1 MCILLNVKKHEK
13 TFALNV
19 DIFKKKTSL
28 SAKLIAAFM
37 AAILGSVLI
46 CALLTHSKVESVLNS
61 NMQLTSEQ
69 TLNSAMTS
77 LQTYEKTISIPVDLL
92 TRKDSIKQLLLEP
105 ENYDK
110 YIDNVNDELVAACKV
125 VNGSVRAYY
134 ALNDGRTITGW
145 VQYEADGS
153 KTAMNTVE
161 NKDLSG
167 KEWYTA
173 CQGRKAKVNSIFS
186 YITAPYVDEETGE
199 QIITVCQEVKYK
211 DVVQGVVAMDID
223 ASALADYVEN
233 IRLLNTG
240 FVMLV
245 DEQGNI
251 VVDSESNTF
260 ADGTVADLEFFAP
273 LTEELDKLEEQ
284 KAQLEENE
292 DPAADDIVLQASY
305 TMRAEGRD
313 CAITAMTDRITGWRL
328 LGCIS
333 DQENQ
338 KNLINI
344 NIGTLMAGVIGLIF
358 GCVIAVLTALSFNRE
373 IKKLQNATHRVAG
386 GDFSEKIKVTRSD
399 EFGVL
404 ETNFN
409 GMMDDVSELIH
420 AVEDKSNH
428 ILEVAGGISEVA
440 GNTKTTI
447 EQVTQAIDSV
457 AQGAVK
463 QAESTQEA
471 NTEVEHLKNSLDET
485 KEYVSGMN
493 GMTEK
498 ANEVSTEGIESVKD
512 LIEKSGKTAE
522 KSKVS
527 LEVMNEMVESID
539 KIFYISDTIADI
551 TSQTNLLSLNASIE
565 AARAGEMGK
574 GFAVVADEIRKLADE
589 SKESTD
595 EIKKIITEITEKS
608 KLVESTMQENEV
620 LQTEQ
625 QEAINRTEEI
635 FGEIMKQIE
644 MLGSGMER
652 INALNDTMSANKDL
666 VVDKMG
672 TIASVSEQSA
682 AATEE
687 VNASTEQVNVT
698 MEEISEHTE
707 TLQAIAKD
715 LMETINRFKLA

>member
-1 MCILLNVKKHEK
+1 
-13 TFALNV
+13 
-19 DIFKKKTSL
+19 
-28 SAKLIAAFM
+28 
-37 AAILGSVLI
+37 
-46 CALLTHSKVESVLNS
+46 
-61 NMQLTSEQ
+61 
-69 TLNSAMTS
+69 
-77 LQTYEKTISIPVDLL
+77 
-92 TRKDSIKQLLLEP
+92 
-105 ENYDK
+105 
-110 YIDNVNDELVAACKV
+110 
-125 VNGSVRAYY
+125 
-134 ALNDGRTITGW
+134 
-145 VQYEADGS
+145 
-153 KTAMNTVE
+153 
-161 NKDLSG
+161 
-167 KEWYTA
+167 
-173 CQGRKAKVNSIFS
+173 
-186 YITAPYVDEETGE
+186 
-199 QIITVCQEVKYK
+199 
-211 DVVQGVVAMDID
+211 
-223 ASALADYVEN
+223 
-233 IRLLNTG
+233 
-240 FVMLV
+240 
-245 DEQGNI
+245 
-251 VVDSESNTF
+251 
-260 ADGTVADLEFFAP
+260 
-273 LTEELDKLEEQ
+273 
-284 KAQLEENE
+284 
-292 DPAADDIVLQASY
+292 
-305 TMRAEGRD
+305 
-313 CAITAMTDRITGWRL
+313 
-328 LGCIS
+328 
-333 DQENQ
+333 
-338 KNLINI
+338 
-344 NIGTLMAGVIGLIF
+344 
-358 GCVIAVLTALSFNRE
+358 
-373 IKKLQNATHRVAG
+373 
-386 GDFSEKIKVTRSD
+386 
-399 EFGVL
+399 
-404 ETNFN
+404 
-409 GMMDDVSELIH
+409 
-420 AVEDKSNH
+420 
-428 ILEVAGGISEVA
+428 
-440 GNTKTTI
+440 
-447 EQVTQAIDSV
+447 
-457 AQGAVK
+457 
-463 QAESTQEA
+463 
-471 NTEVEHLKNSLDET
+471 
-485 KEYVSGMN
+485 MN

>member
-1 MCILLNVKKHEK
+1 M
-13 TFALNV
+13 
-19 DIFKKKTSL
+19 KKKTSL

-37 AAILGSVLI
+37 AAILGSILI

>member
-1 MCILLNVKKHEK
+1 M
-13 TFALNV
+13 
-19 DIFKKKTSL
+19 KKKTSL

-173 CQGRKAKVNSIFS
+173 CQGKKAKVNSIFS

-409 GMMDDVSELIH
+409 GMMDDVSGLIH

>member
-1 MCILLNVKKHEK
+1 M
-13 TFALNV
+13 
-19 DIFKKKTSL
+19 KKKTSL

-61 NMQLTSEQ
+61 NMQLTSVQ

-409 GMMDDVSELIH
+409 GMMDDVSGLIH

>member
-1 MCILLNVKKHEK
+1 M
-13 TFALNV
+13 
-19 DIFKKKTSL
+19 KKKTSL

-698 MEEISEHTE
+698 MEEIIPRRCRQSQKT
-707 TLQAIAKD
+707 
-715 LMETINRFKLA
+715 

>member
-1 MCILLNVKKHEK
+1 M
-13 TFALNV
+13 
-19 DIFKKKTSL
+19 KKKTSL

-698 MEEISEHTE
+698 MEDQNIT
-707 TLQAIAKD
+707 AIQEVEMTCKTPA
-715 LMETINRFKLA
+715 IRV

>member
-1 MCILLNVKKHEK
+1 MKKLGLGPKMILSFLV
-13 TFALNV
+13 A
-19 DIFKKKTSL
+19 
-28 SAKLIAAFM
+28 IA
-37 AAILGSVLI
+37 GSVVI
-46 CALLTHSKVESVLNS
+46 CGVITYSRTKNVLNS

-69 TLNSAMTS
+69 TLESALNS
-77 LQTYEKTISIPVDLL
+77 LQTYEKTISLPVDLL
-92 TRKDSIKQLLLEP
+92 TRKTSIKQLEY
-105 ENYDK
+105 EDQFDD
-110 YIDNVNDELVAACKV
+110 YIANVQDELVAACKV
-125 VNGSVRAYY
+125 TQGAVRSYY
-134 ALNDGRTITGW
+134 ATSSGKLITGW
-145 VQYEADGS
+145 VKYEDNGD
-153 KTAMNTVE
+153 KTAMNTIEE
-161 NKDLSG
+161 NVDLSG
-167 KEWYTA
+167 EDWYVN

>member
-1 MCILLNVKKHEK
+1 M
-13 TFALNV
+13 
-19 DIFKKKTSL
+19 KKKTSL

-251 VVDSESNTF
+251 VGDSESNTF

>member
-1 MCILLNVKKHEK
+1 M
-13 TFALNV
+13 
-19 DIFKKKTSL
+19 KKKTSL

-77 LQTYEKTISIPVDLL
+77 LQTYEKTISIPVDLW

-409 GMMDDVSELIH
+409 GMMDDVSGLIH

>member
-1 MCILLNVKKHEK
+1 M
-13 TFALNV
+13 
-19 DIFKKKTSL
+19 KKKTSL

-186 YITAPYVDEETGE
+186 YITAPYTDEETGE

-211 DVVQGVVAMDID
+211 DVVQGVVAMDIE

>member
-1 MCILLNVKKHEK
+1 M
-13 TFALNV
+13 
-19 DIFKKKTSL
+19 KKKTSL

-440 GNTKTTI
+440 GNTKTTS

>member
-1 MCILLNVKKHEK
+1 M
-13 TFALNV
+13 
-19 DIFKKKTSL
+19 KKKTSL

-409 GMMDDVSELIH
+409 GMMDDVSGLIH

-698 MEEISEHTE
+698 MEEISEHIE

>member
-1 MCILLNVKKHEK
+1 M
-13 TFALNV
+13 
-19 DIFKKKTSL
+19 KKKTSL

-409 GMMDDVSELIH
+409 GMMDDVSGLIH

-666 VVDKMG
+666 VVDKICLLY
-672 TIASVSEQSA
+672 TSPSPRDA
-682 AATEE
+682 
-687 VNASTEQVNVT
+687 
-698 MEEISEHTE
+698 
-707 TLQAIAKD
+707 
-715 LMETINRFKLA
+715 

>member
-1 MCILLNVKKHEK
+1 M
-13 TFALNV
+13 
-19 DIFKKKTSL
+19 KKKTSL

-284 KAQLEENE
+284 KAQLEKNE

-409 GMMDDVSELIH
+409 GMMDDVSGLIH

>member
-1 MCILLNVKKHEK
+1 M
-13 TFALNV
+13 
-19 DIFKKKTSL
+19 KKKTSL

-186 YITAPYVDEETGE
+186 YITAPYADEETGE

-409 GMMDDVSELIH
+409 GMMDDVSGLIH

-498 ANEVSTEGIESVKD
+498 ANEVSTEGIESVK
-512 LIEKSGKTAE
+512 
-522 KSKVS
+522 
-527 LEVMNEMVESID
+527 
-539 KIFYISDTIADI
+539 DI

-652 INALNDTMSANKDL
+652 INALHDTMSANKDL

>member
-1 MCILLNVKKHEK
+1 M
-13 TFALNV
+13 
-19 DIFKKKTSL
+19 KKKTSL

-373 IKKLQNATHRVAG
+373 IKKLQNATHRVAD

>member
-1 MCILLNVKKHEK
+1 M
-13 TFALNV
+13 
-19 DIFKKKTSL
+19 KKKTSL

-61 NMQLTSEQ
+61 NMQLTSGQ

-313 CAITAMTDRITGWRL
+313 CAIMAMTDRITGWRL

-409 GMMDDVSELIH
+409 GMMDDVSGLIH

>member
-1 MCILLNVKKHEK
+1 M
-13 TFALNV
+13 
-19 DIFKKKTSL
+19 
-28 SAKLIAAFM
+28 
-37 AAILGSVLI
+37 
-46 CALLTHSKVESVLNS
+46 LNS

>member
-1 MCILLNVKKHEK
+1 M
-13 TFALNV
+13 
-19 DIFKKKTSL
+19 KKKTSL

-358 GCVIAVLTALSFNRE
+358 GCVIAVLTALSFNHE

-715 LMETINRFKLA
+715 LMETINRFRLA

>member
-1 MCILLNVKKHEK
+1 M
-13 TFALNV
+13 
-19 DIFKKKTSL
+19 KKKTSL

-409 GMMDDVSELIH
+409 GMMDDVSGLIH

-551 TSQTNLLSLNASIE
+551 TSHTNLLSLNASIE

>member
-1 MCILLNVKKHEK
+1 M
-13 TFALNV
+13 
-19 DIFKKKTSL
+19 KKKTSL

-409 GMMDDVSELIH
+409 GMMDDVSGLIH

-698 MEEISEHTE
+698 MEKISEHTE

>member
-1 MCILLNVKKHEK
+1 M
-13 TFALNV
+13 
-19 DIFKKKTSL
+19 KKKTSL
-28 SAKLIAAFM
+28 SVKLIAAFM

-61 NMQLTSEQ
+61 NMQLTSGQ

>member
-1 MCILLNVKKHEK
+1 M
-13 TFALNV
+13 
-19 DIFKKKTSL
+19 KKKTSL

-199 QIITVCQEVKYK
+199 QIIMVCQEVKYK

-409 GMMDDVSELIH
+409 GMMDDVSGLIH

>member
-1 MCILLNVKKHEK
+1 M
-13 TFALNV
+13 
-19 DIFKKKTSL
+19 KKKTSL

-358 GCVIAVLTALSFNRE
+358 GCVIAVLTALSFNHE

-428 ILEVAGGISEVA
+428 ILEAAGGISEVA

>member
-1 MCILLNVKKHEK
+1 M
-13 TFALNV
+13 
-19 DIFKKKTSL
+19 KKKTSL

-373 IKKLQNATHRVAG
+373 IKKLQNATHRVAC

-409 GMMDDVSELIH
+409 GMMDDVSGLIH

>member
-1 MCILLNVKKHEK
+1 M
-13 TFALNV
+13 
-19 DIFKKKTSL
+19 KKKTSL

-409 GMMDDVSELIH
+409 GMMDDVSGLIH

-644 MLGSGMER
+644 MLGSGMEH

>member
-1 MCILLNVKKHEK
+1 M
-13 TFALNV
+13 
-19 DIFKKKTSL
+19 KKKTSL

-687 VNASTEQVNVT
+687 VNASTEQVNVI

>member
-1 MCILLNVKKHEK
+1 M
-13 TFALNV
+13 
-19 DIFKKKTSL
+19 KKKTSL

-167 KEWYTA
+167 KEWYTV

>member
-1 MCILLNVKKHEK
+1 M
-13 TFALNV
+13 
-19 DIFKKKTSL
+19 KKKTSL

-409 GMMDDVSELIH
+409 GMMDDVSGLIH

-498 ANEVSTEGIESVKD
+498 ANEVSTEGLESVKD

>member
-1 MCILLNVKKHEK
+1 M
-13 TFALNV
+13 
-19 DIFKKKTSL
+19 KKKTSL
-28 SAKLIAAFM
+28 SVKLIAAFM
-37 AAILGSVLI
+37 VAILGSVLI
-46 CALLTHSKVESVLNS
+46 CALLTHSKVKSVLNS

-69 TLNSAMTS
+69 TLSSAMTS
-77 LQTYEKTISIPVDLL
+77 LQTYEKTISLPVDLL
-92 TRKDSIKQLLLEP
+92 TRKDSIKQLLIEP

-145 VQYEADGS
+145 VKYEADGS

-186 YITAPYVDEETGE
+186 YITAPYTDEETGE

-211 DVVQGVVAMDID
+211 DVVQGVVAMDIE

-251 VVDSESNTF
+251 MVDSESNTF

-273 LTEELDKLEEQ
+273 LTEELDNLEEQ
-284 KAQLEENE
+284 KAQLEESE

-305 TMRAEGRD
+305 NMRAEGRN
-313 CAITAMTDRITGWRL
+313 CAITAMTDRVTGWRMI
-328 LGCIS
+328 GCIS

-344 NIGTLMAGVIGLIF
+344 NIGTLAAGMIGLVF
-358 GCVIAVLTALSFNRE
+358 GCVIAVVTAFSFNRE

-409 GMMDDVSELIH
+409 GMMDDVSGLIH

-471 NTEVEHLKNSLDET
+471 NTQVEHLKNSLDET

-539 KIFYISDTIADI
+539 KIFYISDAIADI

-608 KLVESTMQENEV
+608 KLVEATMQENEV
-620 LQTEQ
+620 LQSEQ

-652 INALNDTMSANKDL
+652 INTLNENMSANKDL
-666 VVDKMG
+666 VVDKME

-698 MEEISEHTE
+698 MAEISEHTG

-715 LMETINRFKLA
+715 LMETINRFKLS

>member
-1 MCILLNVKKHEK
+1 M
-13 TFALNV
+13 
-19 DIFKKKTSL
+19 KKKTSL

-409 GMMDDVSELIH
+409 GMMDDVSGLIH

-682 AATEE
+682 EATEE

>member
-1 MCILLNVKKHEK
+1 M
-13 TFALNV
+13 
-19 DIFKKKTSL
+19 KKKTSL

-260 ADGTVADLEFFAP
+260 AEGTVADLEFFAP

>member
-1 MCILLNVKKHEK
+1 M
-13 TFALNV
+13 
-19 DIFKKKTSL
+19 KKKTSL

-344 NIGTLMAGVIGLIF
+344 NIVTLMAGVIGLFF

-409 GMMDDVSELIH
+409 GMMDDVSGLIH

>member
-1 MCILLNVKKHEK
+1 M
-13 TFALNV
+13 
-19 DIFKKKTSL
+19 
-28 SAKLIAAFM
+28 
-37 AAILGSVLI
+37 
-46 CALLTHSKVESVLNS
+46 
-61 NMQLTSEQ
+61 
-69 TLNSAMTS
+69 
-77 LQTYEKTISIPVDLL
+77 
-92 TRKDSIKQLLLEP
+92 
-105 ENYDK
+105 
-110 YIDNVNDELVAACKV
+110 
-125 VNGSVRAYY
+125 RAYY

-344 NIGTLMAGVIGLIF
+344 NIGTLMAGVIGLFF

-409 GMMDDVSELIH
+409 GMMDDVSGLIH